1 VHTVALHLKETVEM
15 ALHLLL
21 VGFVR
26 IATLLDLRCRLALE
40 KNKKTKGEVMSKNYL
55 VVINSM
61 GLEIIPDYDSWN
73 LNEYVDDMP
82 ERFFI
87 KGEYD
92 EIMWKKMVEHF
103 PNIEEAQ
110 KVLCMD
116 DVNTS
121 MPIEM
126 LEYAEE
132 LIHKYLGNLAEDWAH
147 NELTNLSEHVKEVE
161 KYKDNIGAFYGV
173 SGKDFQ

>member
-1 VHTVALHLKETVEM
+1 
-15 ALHLLL
+15 
-21 VGFVR
+21 
-26 IATLLDLRCRLALE
+26 
-40 KNKKTKGEVMSKNYL
+40 MSKNYL
-55 VVINSM
+55 VVINDM

-87 KGEYD
+87 KGEHD
-92 EIMWKKMVEHF
+92 EIMWKKMVERF
-103 PNIEEAQ
+103 PDIEETQ

-116 DVNTS
+116 DVNTN

-132 LIHKYLGNLAEDWAH
+132 LIHKYLGNLAEDWAY

-161 KYKDNIGAFYGV
+161 KYKNNIGAFYGV